1 MGRNIGLDVKPPE
14 EECKDPKCPFHGTLS
29 IRGQI
34 IDGIVD
40 SASMKGGAVVK
51 RAHQRYLSK
60 YERKITLFSKYHA
73 HVPDC
78 IHVKPGDE
86 VRIAECRKL
95 AKTISFVIVE
105 KVTR

>member
-1 MGRNIGLDVKPPE
+1 MARNIGLDVKAPE
-14 EECKDPKCPFHGTLS
+14 EVCTDQKCPFHGTLS

-34 IDGIVD
+34 IDGVVD
-40 SASMKGGAVVK
+40 TASMNGGAVVK

-73 HVPDC
+73 HVPGC
-78 IHVKPGDE
+78 IHVKPGDN
-86 VRIAECRKL
+86 VKIAECRKL

-105 KVTR
+105 KVER